1 MAQWLSGLWCWIYHV
16 CLGFKSFEWQNILHL
31 DCHGLD
37 WIPFE
42 ILRSKNKGWIDPK
55 GLTFPR
61 RDHVC
66 LGFKSFEWQNILH
79 LDCHGLDWIPFEIL
93 RSKNKGWIDPMGL
106 TFPRM
111 D

>member
-1 MAQWLSGLWCWIYHV
+1 
-16 CLGFKSFEWQNILHL
+16 
-31 DCHGLD
+31 LD

-61 RDHVC
+61 
-66 LGFKSFEWQNILH
+66 
-79 LDCHGLDWIPFEIL
+79 
-93 RSKNKGWIDPMGL
+93 
-106 TFPRM
+106 M